1 MDSHD
6 HIKCDSLFMC
16 VWGWLVRDG
25 NDDGDGGGGGGVGD
39 DNEDGGGPNNKPT
52 NSLGIQQHAKHNV
65 YAHT

>member
-1 MDSHD
+1 
-6 HIKCDSLFMC
+6 MC